1 MNISGVV
8 VRAYPDRLAGVR
20 EQLQQLQGVEVHG
33 ENPDGRLVVTVEQEG
48 DHAMADTVVRMQEL
62 PGVLSA
68 SMIYHQ
74 FEEDPD
80 SEEMSDETDQT

>member
-1 MNISGVV
+1 M
-8 VRAYPDRLAGVR
+8 
-20 EQLQQLQGVEVHG
+20 HG
-33 ENPDGRLVVTVEQEG
+33 ANPDGRLVVTVEQDS
-48 DHAMADTVVRMQEL
+48 DHAMADAVVRMQEL

-80 SEEMSDETDQT
+80 SEETM